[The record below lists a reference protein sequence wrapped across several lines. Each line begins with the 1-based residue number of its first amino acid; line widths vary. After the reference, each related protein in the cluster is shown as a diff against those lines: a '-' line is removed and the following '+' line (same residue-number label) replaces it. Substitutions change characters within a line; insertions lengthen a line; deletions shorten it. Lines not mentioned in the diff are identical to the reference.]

1 MAVTYNKTVDQLE
14 ILTAAL
20 RIVGQVAED
29 GTPTDAQ
36 LTNSSTALNMML
48 RAWYADG
55 MPLWNISEVSFTP
68 VAGTAN
74 YTIGPSVSYAIN
86 QAKPLKMLH
95 AFIRNT
101 SSSVDTPLNLVTRQE
116 YLMLGNKTSS
126 GRPVQLHY
134 DPEVAS
140 GTIRVFPTPDAA
152 TVSADTIHL
161 VYQSQFDA
169 MTASN
174 STLDFPVE
182 WQEAVVFGLADRL
195 AFVYGLPIDEKR
207 DLRSKAKE
215 MKEMVLGIGTEE
227 GSFYFSVDRRSW

>member
-20 RIVGQVAED
+20 RVVGQVAED

-55 MPLWNISEVSFTP
+55 MPLWNITETSFTP
-68 VAGTAN
+68 VAGTAS
-74 YTIGPSVSYAIN
+74 YTIGPSLTVN
-86 QAKPLKMLH
+86 QAKPLKMLQ

-101 SSSVDTPLNLVTRQE
+101 TSSVDTPLNLVTRQE

-134 DPEVAS
+134 DPEIAG
-140 GTIRVFPTPDAA
+140 GTLRLFPTPDSVTASGD
-152 TVSADTIHL
+152 TVHL
-161 VYQSQFDA
+161 IYQSQFDS

-174 STLDFPVE
+174 SVLDFPVE

-215 MKEMVLGIGTEE
+215 MKEMVLGMGTED
-227 GSFYFSVDRRSW
+227 GSLYFMADRRAW

>member
-14 ILTAAL
+14 ILTASL
-20 RIVGQVAED
+20 RIVGQVSED

-36 LTNSSTALNMML
+36 LTNASTALNMML

-55 MPLWNISEVSFTP
+55 MPLWNITETSFTP
-68 VAGTAN
+68 VAGTSS
-74 YTIGPSVSYAIN
+74 YTIGPSATVN
-86 QAKPLKMLH
+86 QAKPLKMLQ

-101 SSSVDTPLNLVTRQE
+101 SSSVDTPLTLVTRQE

-134 DPEVAS
+134 NPEILT
-140 GTIRVFPTPDAA
+140 GTIRVFPAPDATTA
-152 TVSADTIHL
+152 SADTIHL
-161 VYQSQFDA
+161 IYQSQFDS
-169 MTASN
+169 MTASG
-174 STLDFPVE
+174 SLLDFPIE

-215 MKEMVLGIGTEE
+215 MKMDVLSGGTEE
-227 GSFYFSVDRRSW
+227 GSFYMQADWRSW